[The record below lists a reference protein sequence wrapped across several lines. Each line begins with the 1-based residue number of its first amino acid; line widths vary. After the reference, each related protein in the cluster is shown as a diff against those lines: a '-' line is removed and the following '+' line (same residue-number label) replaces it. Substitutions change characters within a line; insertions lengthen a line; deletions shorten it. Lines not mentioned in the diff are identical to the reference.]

1 MRLFF
6 YIGGLFL
13 LISCDAIGTSD
24 PLDKEQLRQEIR
36 QMLHNYHRDIAGE
49 GLTAEFKYLDPSENF
64 FWAPPGYG
72 TAISYDSVRRIL
84 EQNAPTVKLAL
95 FSWDTLKVFPL
106 SKKIASF
113 TGIVTGKIVDTQ
125 DVESVVRMIESGTL
139 IKRNDGWKLLS
150 GQTALLETTS
160 DGENDP

>member
-49 GLTAEFKYLDPSENF
+49 GLTAEFKYLDPSEDF
-64 FWAPPGYG
+64 FWVPPGYG
-72 TAISYDSVRRIL
+72 TAITYDSVRKIL
-84 EQNAPTVKLAL
+84 EQNALTLKLAS
-95 FSWDTLKVFPL
+95 FSWDTLEVFPL
-106 SKKIASF
+106 SEKIAGF
-113 TGIVTGKIVDTQ
+113 TGIVTGKLIDTK

-139 IKRNDGWKLLS
+139 IKRKDGWKLLS
-150 GQTALLETTS
+150 GQTAVLDTAADRES
-160 DGENDP
+160 DP